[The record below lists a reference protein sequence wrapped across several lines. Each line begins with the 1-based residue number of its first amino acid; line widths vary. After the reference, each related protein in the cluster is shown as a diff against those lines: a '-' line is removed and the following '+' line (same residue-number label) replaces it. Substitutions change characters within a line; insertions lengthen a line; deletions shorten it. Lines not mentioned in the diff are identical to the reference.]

1 MAFDTISWLGILGL
15 GAACGIAGQTARVVV
30 GLKKAQDAAAA
41 DPDPEA
47 AIKSQRI
54 LVSLLIGAAAGS
66 LAGIYTLDDPNM
78 VSQEEVLGLIAAGYA
93 GADFIEGVMKK
104 LKPPTT

>member
-15 GAACGIAGQTARVVV
+15 GAACGLAGQTARVVV

-47 AIKSQRI
+47 AIKES
-54 LVSLLIGAAAGS
+54 AH
-66 LAGIYTLDDPNM
+66 LDQP
-78 VSQEEVLGLIAAGYA
+78 
-93 GADFIEGVMKK
+93 ADWGRGR
-104 LKPPTT
+104 